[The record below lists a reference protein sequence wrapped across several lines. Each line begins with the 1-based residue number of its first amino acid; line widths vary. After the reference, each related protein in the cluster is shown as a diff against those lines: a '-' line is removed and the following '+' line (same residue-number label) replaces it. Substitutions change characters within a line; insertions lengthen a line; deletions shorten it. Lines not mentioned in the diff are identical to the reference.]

1 MAKLCFFAFTAI
13 FVPTMIKYKIDL
25 DSIDK
30 RLTTLLMTPEELY
43 SRIGISRR
51 TWQIIR
57 RRKEAT
63 YPVITGIA
71 YELRID
77 PYENII
83 LGSCQEKY
91 SNEEENTEE

>member
-63 YPVITGIA
+63 YPVITAIA
-71 YELRID
+71 
-77 PYENII
+77 YENII